1 MLCDTSVRIT
11 LAKQH
16 RTKSSLAN
24 ASRVLQHSVEYR
36 CKVTGRA
43 ADNAQH
49 FRRRRLL
56 FQRLPQLVEQP
67 GVLDGDDGLSSE
79 VFK

>member
-1 MLCDTSVRIT
+1 
-11 LAKQH
+11 
-16 RTKSSLAN
+16 
-24 ASRVLQHSVEYR
+24 VEYR